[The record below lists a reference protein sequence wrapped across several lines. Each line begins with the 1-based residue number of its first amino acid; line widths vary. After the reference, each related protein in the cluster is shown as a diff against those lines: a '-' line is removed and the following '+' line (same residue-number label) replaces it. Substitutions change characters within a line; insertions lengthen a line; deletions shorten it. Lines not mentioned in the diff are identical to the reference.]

1 MNQLSNHT
9 KIIKLADAQG
19 AAASDYSSATV
30 VDTAGYEGARFIV
43 QFGTSAANNG
53 VKVQQDTAS
62 GFSTG
67 ADIEGSKKLLD
78 ATAKV
83 AIVDIFRPRER
94 YLKPIVLRGTSSTI
108 DCILVELYGPR
119 VQPTTDDA
127 SVNSEKHVSP
137 AEGTA

>member
-1 MNQLSNHT
+1 MQLSNHT
-9 KIIKLADAQG
+9 KIIKLANAQT

-43 QFGTSAANNG
+43 QFGTSAVDNG
-53 VKVQQDTAS
+53 VKVQQDTDS
-62 GFSTG
+62 GFGTG

-94 YLKPIVLRGTSSTI
+94 YLKPVVLRGTSSTI